1 MNCNKIFNIINIIF
15 LILFL
20 SIIFTGNTFNVYNNI
35 RNTITNSNYEIN
47 KDVFYISKNILSLP
61 IIIIIYF
68 FLNNTKI
75 NIDFTNQYLFLNNNK
90 IKNIVTFLEEF
101 TDLKPNKPIP
111 FIYLFNIS
119 NIILFCPVIMIF
131 TLSPLYIFK
140 YLSLNIFGNKYSY
153 ILFGLFICYLLLEI
167 VLYFTNQNNTY
178 SYVLKCLY
186 FFIVILLLIF
196 IPIFI
201 YKKNTKNNNHNNKTD
216 K

>member
-15 LILFL
+15 LIVFL
-20 SIIFTGNTFNVYNNI
+20 SITFTGNTFNIYNNI

-75 NIDFTNQYLFLNNNK
+75 NIDFTNQTSNTVKFLK
-90 IKNIVTFLEEF
+90 EF

-131 TLSPLYIFK
+131 TLLPFYILK
-140 YLSLNIFGNKYSY
+140 YLSLNIFGNKYSK
-153 ILFGLFICYLLLEI
+153 ILFGLFISYLLLEI
-167 VLYFTNQNNTY
+167 LIYVNFTNQNNLY

-196 IPIFI
+196 IPIFV
-201 YKKNTKNNNHNNKTD
+201 YKKNNNNKDNKKDNNNNYLL
-216 K
+216 